1 MSRRPKSSRQPNS
14 RSGAKLPGASSSG
27 DYTVGYKKPPVA
39 SRFPPGMSGYP
50 QGRKKGSKNLKTL
63 IKAAMTSKIL
73 IQEGQRSRRVS
84 KIEAVVM
91 RQLQSALKGNERAA
105 MAAIKMAMLVG
116 LLDDSDKTAGEAAA
130 LSAAEEQI
138 IEQLISRHRKA
149 RRR

>member
-1 MSRRPKSSRQPNS
+1 MRRKNRRRGTARTPSKRPAADPSPC
-14 RSGAKLPGASSSG
+14 
-27 DYTVGYKKPPVA
+27 DYPVGYKKPPVA
-39 SRFPPGMSGYP
+39 SRFPPGKSGYP

-63 IKAAMTSKIL
+63 VKEAMTARIL
-73 IQEGQRSRRVS
+73 IQEGATSRRVS

-105 MAAIKMAMLVG
+105 MAAIKMAMLLG

-130 LSAAEEQI
+130 LSAADEQI
-138 IEQLISRHRKA
+138 IEELMSRHRKA

>member
-1 MSRRPKSSRQPNS
+1 MRRKNKPPGTARTHGKT
-14 RSGAKLPGASSSG
+14 LPADPFPR
-27 DYTVGYKKPPVA
+27 DYPVGYKKPPVA
-39 SRFPPGMSGYP
+39 SRFQPGKSGYP
-50 QGRKKGSKNLKTL
+50 QGRNKGSKNLKTL
-63 IKAAMTSKIL
+63 VKEAMTARIL
-73 IQEGQRSRRVS
+73 IQEGATSRRVS

-130 LSAAEEQI
+130 LSAADEQI
-138 IEQLISRHRKA
+138 LEQLMARHKA

>member
-1 MSRRPKSSRQPNS
+1 MSRKKNPPSPA
-14 RSGAKLPGASSSG
+14 RSGQRGNTAGGPPNGYS
-27 DYTVGYKKPPVA
+27 VGYKKPPMA
-39 SRFPPGMSGYP
+39 SWFKPGTSGYP
-50 QGRKKGSKNLKTL
+50 QGRKKGSRNLKTL
-63 IKAAMTSKIL
+63 IKQAMIATIS
-73 IQEGQRSRRVS
+73 IQEGCTSRRVS

-138 IEQLISRHRKA
+138 IEQLMSRHRKA